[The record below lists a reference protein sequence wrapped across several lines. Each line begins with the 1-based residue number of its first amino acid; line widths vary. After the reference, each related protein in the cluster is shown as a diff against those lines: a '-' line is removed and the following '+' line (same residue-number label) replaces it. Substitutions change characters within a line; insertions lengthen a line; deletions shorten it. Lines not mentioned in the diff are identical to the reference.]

1 MTAQEGQVAITY
13 YRRSVL
19 RNLEMKATYIISYS
33 YTNIG
38 LGLSTNI
45 GKFNMYVLAD
55 NLLNTVIYQNQ

>member
-1 MTAQEGQVAITY
+1 MD
-13 YRRSVL
+13 
-19 RNLEMKATYIISYS
+19 SYS

-55 NLLNTVIYQNQ
+55 NLLEYRDISKTNSLSFQFDLILFLG